1 MASAF
6 QTIVEIY
13 VRGKNS
19 KAIQESLAH
28 RRKLTSDLK
37 SISNGN
43 HGALLSELAQEIALL
58 EAGLKRLEE
67 PAEEAARQNSDQ
79 ASTERHSTPV
89 TAKEAAT
96 ADAAQQPPGAQ
107 LETPPGSKQVEIL
120 LVGISKSPTEQ
131 SPPVAAAQSPPDR
144 PVQVQIVGLTIA
156 AAASEANDQGA
167 NDQRANDQSAEQV
180 DGNRPNGP
188 SA

>member
-13 VRGKNS
+13 VRGRNS

-43 HGALLSELAQEIALL
+43 HGALLSELAQEISLL

-67 PAEEAARQNSDQ
+67 PAEEAASRNSDQ
-79 ASTERHSTPV
+79 AFTEQHSKPG
-89 TAKEAAT
+89 TATEAIT

-107 LETPPGSKQVEIL
+107 LETPPSSKQVEIL
-120 LVGISKSPTEQ
+120 LVDISRPRTGQ
-131 SPPVAAAQSPPDR
+131 SPQVAAAEAPPDR

-156 AAASEANDQGA
+156 AAASESNDQGA
-167 NDQRANDQSAEQV
+167 NDQSAEHF
-180 DGNRPNGP
+180 DGNRQSGP

>member
-6 QTIVEIY
+6 QTIVDIY
-13 VRGKNS
+13 VRGRNG

-37 SISNGN
+37 SISTGN
-43 HGALLSELAQEIALL
+43 HGALLAELAQEIALL

-67 PAEEAARQNSDQ
+67 PTQEAASQEIGQ
-79 ASTERHSTPV
+79 APTEDHSKLVKAEGT
-89 TAKEAAT
+89 T
-96 ADAAQQPPGAQ
+96 ADTGQLPPTAQ
-107 LETPPGSKQVEIL
+107 LETAPASKQIEIL
-120 LVGISKSPTEQ
+120 LVDISKAPPGQ
-131 SPPVAAAQSPPDR
+131 SPVATAHSPPDR

-156 AAASEANDQGA
+156 SSPPKAD
-167 NDQRANDQSAEQV
+167 DQSAEHV
-180 DGNRPNGP
+180 DGNRANDP